1 MENKYTSL
9 QQIPPDIGEPEEPLP
24 EAMVPAGIM
33 FFRSSAD
40 TSFFGG
46 FDGSRDKTG
55 IMLVRVRPSEPE
67 DPEKK
72 DKKKEKSF
80 KDEYRNFARSFV
92 EFHHGWV
99 ENGRVVKL
107 PSLTTSAFFML
118 KTKCECRDERGNI
131 SERTLKPADVFE
143 VGRHAG
149 IHGKSA
155 VDILNRMRCCPFCGK
170 GQLTDWYQLDPMSP
184 ESLVQFD
191 DRDEDGRL
199 IGKTGID
206 RIKKLRQFLDG
217 EVSKPLQIP
226 GLVALTSKYGL
237 EGAKLPESPLY
248 ADIRNQAFKH
258 VVKIKKQDGSVK
270 EQSLPLRVDLL
281 NDFFEDPEVYRLVLA
296 AEEFN
301 VGLINLRQIDSGIEG
316 GSRYR
321 VNLQVFCRQAWMGVN
336 PILKSKAWADMKRKQ
351 MIRMSESHSP
361 L

>member
-9 QQIPPDIGEPEEPLP
+9 QQIPDIGKEEEPIP
-24 EAMVPAGIM
+24 DTQVPVGIM
-33 FFRSSAD
+33 FFRSKND
-40 TSFFGG
+40 KSFFGG

-55 IMLVRVRPSEPE
+55 IMLVRVRPSEKE
-67 DPEKK
+67 DPEEK

-99 ENGRVVKL
+99 ENGKVVKL

-118 KTKCECRDERGNI
+118 KTKCECRDDRGNV
-131 SERTLKPADVFE
+131 SERILKPSDVFE

-155 VDILNRMRCCPFCGK
+155 VDVLNRMRCCPFCGK
-170 GQLTDWYQLDPMSP
+170 GELTDWYQLDPLSP

-191 DRDEDGRL
+191 DRDADGNL
-199 IGKTGID
+199 VGKTGGD
-206 RIKKLRQFLDG
+206 RIKMLRQWLDG
-217 EVSKPLQIP
+217 EVSNPLQIP

-237 EGAKLPESPLY
+237 NGAKLPESPLY
-248 ADIRNQAFKH
+248 ADIRNQAFNH

-270 EQSLPLRVDLL
+270 EQPLPLRADLI
-281 NDFFEDPEVYRLVLA
+281 NNFVEDPEVYRLVLA
-296 AEEFN
+296 ADEFN
-301 VGLINLRQIDSGIEG
+301 VGLLNLRQIDSGIVAG
-316 GSRYR
+316 TRYR

-336 PILKSKAWADMKRKQ
+336 PILKSKTWADMKRKQ
-351 MIRMSESHSP
+351 MIRMSENSSP
-361 L
+361 F